1 VQRKGEKGWQ
11 LLRVL
16 LRSVKSVA
24 KSLKYLN
31 VEVKQNTVQRN
42 VQMYT
47 GQTQER
53 LKGLSCIVSDA
64 GKSFMIIPVIG
75 TDGSIARMNARTAP
89 MSSLK
94 GASVHIAK
102 RCLKSIRQVQT
113 FVVRWSAEML
123 GQKRQTGRHLKSYC
137 GNVSNVARN
146 FGGKSH
152 RLKDAAEI
160 TAQRSVRSILKNLM
174 LLLRRGF
181 TDQVFGYRFVK
192 GYFFGTASSASN
204 AVWTVKGFMFTIKSL
219 RETVV
224 ERVTTTSSRFALIVT
239 GFYTLAD
246 NVEKVLVE
254 RVCSLLGDSPF
265 VVFVV
270 LG

>member
-1 VQRKGEKGWQ
+1 MSIGKI
-11 LLRVL
+11 
-16 LRSVKSVA
+16 
-24 KSLKYLN
+24 
-31 VEVKQNTVQRN
+31 
-42 VQMYT
+42 
-47 GQTQER
+47 QER
-53 LKGLSCIVSDA
+53 LKRLSCIVSDA
-64 GKSFMIIPVIG
+64 GKFFMTIPAMETGVSFVRINV
-75 TDGSIARMNARTAP
+75 RTVLI
-89 MSSLK
+89 SNLR
-94 GASVHIAK
+94 GASALIVK
-102 RCLKSIRQVQT
+102 KCLKSIRQVQT

-219 RETVV
+219 RETVG

-239 GFYTLAD
+239 GFYTLAN
-246 NVEKVLVE
+246 NVEKVLAE

-265 VVFVV
+265 VVFAA

>member
-1 VQRKGEKGWQ
+1 
-11 LLRVL
+11 
-16 LRSVKSVA
+16 
-24 KSLKYLN
+24 
-31 VEVKQNTVQRN
+31 
-42 VQMYT
+42 MYT

-75 TDGSIARMNARTAP
+75 IDGSIARMNARTAL

-102 RCLKSIRQVQT
+102 RYLKSIRQVQT

-192 GYFFGTASSASN
+192 GYFFGMATSVSN
-204 AVWTVKGFMFTIKSL
+204 AVWTVKGFMFTIRNLK
-219 RETVV
+219 EMV
-224 ERVTTTSSRFALIVT
+224 EEKVTITSSRFALIVT

-246 NVEKVLVE
+246 NLRTVLAE

-265 VVFVV
+265 VVCAA